1 MKQKILFF
9 PCDLPHVDCSLMVTC
24 NSSCLIL
31 GLFLYNDSLL
41 YMIQKNISNQK
52 EEEKEEKEKEN
63 DD

>member
-1 MKQKILFF
+1 
-9 PCDLPHVDCSLMVTC
+9 MVTC